1 MKITFWN
8 KILLN
13 TVKNRVFLFIISDI
27 LLISFSVW
35 LAFFLRFDG
44 NIPQKYLL
52 LMRNFILLT
61 NLLTLPIFYYFRL
74 YHFSWGFIGMS
85 ELSRLIKAITGDFIL
100 IGTIL
105 FFLRG
110 QIFLGFPR
118 SVFLISAFLIF
129 LTCGGIR
136 FSKRAVNEFFK
147 KPSSGKKILIV
158 GAGNAGEQ
166 LLRNILSEAKD
177 FYNLIGFID
186 DDLTKQGIFIHGFRI
201 LGTTKNIPRI
211 VKEFNIQ
218 RVIIAIPS
226 ATGDDIAQI
235 YKFCHQSK
243 VSVSIVPRVSELL
256 DKRISISQIRKIQ
269 PEDILGRKTVK
280 LDTFEINKYLEG
292 KCVMI
297 TGAAGSIGSELSRQ
311 IAGYN
316 IRELLL
322 IDKEETA
329 LYELNNRIYKFMKE
343 KGNSDRLSFYLNNIR
358 NKECMERIFS
368 EKKPDIIFHAA
379 AYKHV
384 SMLEKEVIEGVLN
397 NIEAT
402 VLLAELAMKF
412 KTKQFVYIST
422 DKAVNPTSVMGTTK
436 RMGELFIKSKNNQ
449 NITNFIAVRFGNVF
463 ASRGSVIPIFER
475 QIKEGGPVT
484 VTHPKCLRYFMTI
497 PESVQLILKA
507 GSLGK
512 NGNLYIL
519 DMGNPLKLEEIARKL
534 IEFYSNGETEEKI
547 NIEYIGLRPG
557 EKLVEELHYKY
568 ENLKRVNDSKLF
580 LVVDEIDDRESKKLV
595 DEIEELIKQAHL
607 YDQDR
612 VIKKLK
618 ELVPEYK
625 APKMTDF

>member
-1 MKITFWN
+1 MKITFLN
-8 KILLN
+8 KIFSK
-13 TVKNRVFLFIISDI
+13 TTKKRIILFIVSDI

-44 NIPQKYLL
+44 NIPQEKLL
-52 LMRNFILLT
+52 LMRNFIFLT

-74 YHFSWGFIGMS
+74 YHFSWGFIGIS
-85 ELSRLIKAITGDFIL
+85 ELLRLIKAIVGDFIL

-105 FFLRG
+105 FFLREN
-110 QIFLGFPR
+110 IFGGFPR

-136 FSKRAVNEFFK
+136 FSKRAAEEFFK
-147 KPSSGKKILIV
+147 KPSSGKKVLIV

-186 DDLTKQGIFIHGFRI
+186 DNPTKQGIFIHGLRV
-201 LGTTKNIPRI
+201 LGTTKSLPRI
-211 VKEFNIQ
+211 VKEFNIE

-226 ATGDDIAQI
+226 ATGDEISRI
-235 YKFCHQSK
+235 YKICHQIK
-243 VSVSIVPRVSELL
+243 VPVSLVPPLPELL
-256 DKRISISQIRKIQ
+256 DKVISISQTRQIQ
-269 PEDILGRKTVK
+269 PEDILGRETIK
-280 LDTFEINKYLEG
+280 LDTTEINKYLKD

-311 IAGYN
+311 IAGHN
-316 IRELLL
+316 IKELLL

-329 LYELNNRIYKFMKE
+329 LYELNNRIDKFMKG
-343 KGNSDRLSFYLNNIR
+343 KGNSGRLSFYLNNIR
-358 NKECMERIFS
+358 DKECMERIFS

-402 VLLAELAMKF
+402 VILAGIAMKF
-412 KTKQFVYIST
+412 KSKQLVYIST
-422 DKAVNPTSVMGTTK
+422 DKAVNPTSVMGATK
-436 RMGELFIKSKNNQ
+436 RVGELFIKSLNEQ
-449 NITNFIAVRFGNVF
+449 NTTDFITVRFGNVF

-484 VTHPKCLRYFMTI
+484 ITHPECLRYFMTI
-497 PESVQLILKA
+497 PEAVQLILKA
-507 GSLGK
+507 GASGG

-519 DMGNPLKLEEIARKL
+519 DMGKPLKLEEIAMKL
-534 IEFYSNGETEEKI
+534 IEFYSNGEKI
-547 NIEYIGLRPG
+547 GIEYIGLRPG
-557 EKLVEELHYKY
+557 EKLVEKLHYEY
-568 ENLKRVNDSKLF
+568 ENLKRVKDSKLF
-580 LVVDEIDDRESKKLV
+580 LVADGNDNRERKKLV
-595 DEIEELIKQAHL
+595 EEIEELVKQAKL
-607 YDQDR
+607 YNKGG
-612 VIKKLK
+612 VIEKLK

-625 APKMTDF
+625 SPKMTDF